1 MHRFTSKIAAIVAFA
16 AAGFLLAASTL
27 TANGSD
33 IRVERPAQLRDLV
46 QNEANK
52 IDNLENNLIDIQS
65 EIEEITNGSVRSE
78 IESTQVKIQQ
88 LSPVAGFTSMVGP
101 GLTVVLNDAPQVDLS
116 IPENERPDVNDLL
129 IHQEDVQSVV
139 NALWAGGAQ
148 GVSLMGKRVISTSAV
163 KCVGNTLLLHGKVYS
178 PPFKIQ
184 AVGDVTKLTSS
195 LRTDPNVTI
204 LQDYVDLYG
213 LVYDVQRSQ
222 LIELPPYE
230 GSLLLDNVKVTG
242 SISWQK
248 Y

>member
-52 IDNLENNLIDIQS
+52 IDKLENNLIDIQS

-78 IESTQVKIQQ
+78 IETTQLRIQQ
-88 LSPVAGFTSMVGP
+88 LSPVAGFSSMVGP
-101 GLTVVLNDAPQVDLS
+101 GLVVTLNDAPQVDLS

-148 GVSLMGKRVISTSAV
+148 GVSLMGKRVIATSAV

-178 PPFKIQ
+178 PPFRIE
-184 AVGDVTKLTSS
+184 AIGDVTKLSKS
-195 LRTDPNVTI
+195 LRDDPNVAI
-204 LQDYVDLYG
+204 LQDYVDLFG
-213 LVYDVQRSQ
+213 LVYEVQRSA

-230 GSLLLDNVKVTG
+230 GPLLLDNVQVIRN
-242 SISWQK
+242 IS
-248 Y
+248 

>member
-1 MHRFTSKIAAIVAFA
+1 VHRFTSKIAAIVAFA

-52 IDNLENNLIDIQS
+52 IDKLENNLIDIQS
-65 EIEEITNGSVRSE
+65 EIENITNGTARSE
-78 IESTQVKIQQ
+78 IQSTQVKIEQ

-101 GLTVVLNDAPQVDLS
+101 GLVITLNDAPQVDLS

-148 GVSLMGKRVISTSAV
+148 GVSLMGKRVIATSAV

-178 PPFKIQ
+178 PPFRIE
-184 AVGDVTKLTSS
+184 AVGDVTKLTKS
-195 LRTDPNVTI
+195 LSDDVNVAI
-204 LQDYVDLYG
+204 LQDYVDLFG
-213 LVYDVQRSQ
+213 LVYEVQRAA

-230 GSLLLDNVKVTG
+230 GSLLLDNVQVKRN
-242 SISWQK
+242 IS
-248 Y
+248 

>member
-1 MHRFTSKIAAIVAFA
+1 VHRFTSKIAAIVAFA

-52 IDNLENNLIDIQS
+52 IDKLENNLIDIQS
-65 EIEEITNGSVRSE
+65 EIENITNGTARSE
-78 IESTQVKIQQ
+78 IQSTQVKIEQ

-101 GLTVVLNDAPQVDLS
+101 GLVITLNDAPQVDLS

-148 GVSLMGKRVISTSAV
+148 GVSLMGKRVIATSAV

-178 PPFKIQ
+178 PPFRIE
-184 AVGDVTKLTSS
+184 AVGDVIKLTKS
-195 LRTDPNVTI
+195 LRDDANVAI
-204 LQDYVDLYG
+204 LQDYVDLFG
-213 LVYDVQRSQ
+213 LVFEVQRAA

-230 GSLLLDNVKVTG
+230 GSLLLDNVQVKRN
-242 SISWQK
+242 IS
-248 Y
+248 

>member
-1 MHRFTSKIAAIVAFA
+1 VHRFTSKIAAIVAFA

-52 IDNLENNLIDIQS
+52 IDKLENNLIDIQS
-65 EIEEITNGSVRSE
+65 EIENITNGTVRSE
-78 IESTQVKIQQ
+78 IQSTQVKIEQ

-101 GLTVVLNDAPQVDLS
+101 GLVITLNDAPQVDLS

-148 GVSLMGKRVISTSAV
+148 GVSLMGKRVIATSAV

-178 PPFKIQ
+178 PPFRIE
-184 AVGDVTKLTSS
+184 AVGDVTKLTKS
-195 LRTDPNVTI
+195 LRDDVNVAI
-204 LQDYVDLYG
+204 LQDYVDLFG
-213 LVYDVQRSQ
+213 LVYEVQRAA

-230 GSLLLDNVKVTG
+230 GSLLLDNVQVKRN
-242 SISWQK
+242 IS
-248 Y
+248 

>member
-1 MHRFTSKIAAIVAFA
+1 VHRFSSKIAAIVAFA

-33 IRVERPAQLRDLV
+33 IRVERPAELRDLV
-46 QNEANK
+46 RNEAVK
-52 IDNLENNLIDIQS
+52 IDRIENELFDLQNQIKD
-65 EIEEITNGSVRSE
+65 ITNSSQKNQ
-78 IESTQVKIQQ
+78 IETTKLKIEQ
-88 LSPVAGFTSMVGP
+88 LSPVAGFTAMSGP
-101 GLTVVLNDAPQVDLS
+101 GLTVILNDAPQVDLS

-184 AVGDVTKLTSS
+184 AVGDAAKLTSS

-213 LVYDVQRSQ
+213 LVFDVQRSA

-230 GSLLLDNVKVTG
+230 GSLLLDNVKVVG
-242 SISWQK
+242 SIS
-248 Y
+248 

>member
-1 MHRFTSKIAAIVAFA
+1 VHRFSSKIAAIVAFA

-33 IRVERPAQLRDLV
+33 IRVERPAELRDLV
-46 QNEANK
+46 RNEATK
-52 IDNLENNLIDIQS
+52 IDRIENELVDLQNQIQ
-65 EIEEITNGSVRSE
+65 EITNSSQRNQ
-78 IESTQVKIQQ
+78 IETTKLKIEQ
-88 LSPVAGFTSMVGP
+88 LSPVAGFTAMAGP
-101 GLTVVLNDAPQVDLS
+101 GLTVILNDAPQVDLS

-148 GVSLMGKRVISTSAV
+148 GVTLMGKRVISTSAV

-184 AVGDVTKLTSS
+184 AVGDVGKLTNS

-230 GSLLLDNVKVTG
+230 GSLLLDNVKVAG
-242 SISWQK
+242 SIS
-248 Y
+248 

>member
-52 IDNLENNLIDIQS
+52 IDKLENNLIDIQS

-78 IESTQVKIQQ
+78 IETTQLKIQQ

-101 GLTVVLNDAPQVDLS
+101 GLVITLNDAPQVDLS

-148 GVSLMGKRVISTSAV
+148 GVSLMGKRVIATSAV

-178 PPFKIQ
+178 PPFRIE
-184 AVGDVTKLTSS
+184 AIGDVTKLTKS
-195 LRTDPNVTI
+195 LRDDPNVAI
-204 LQDYVDLYG
+204 LQDYVDLFG
-213 LVYDVQRSQ
+213 LVYEVQRAA

-230 GSLLLDNVKVTG
+230 GSLLLDDVQVKRN
-242 SISWQK
+242 IS
-248 Y
+248 

>member
-46 QNEANK
+46 QNEAKK
-52 IDNLENNLIDIQS
+52 IDKLENNLIDIQS

-101 GLTVVLNDAPQVDLS
+101 GLVITLNDAPQVDLS

-148 GVSLMGKRVISTSAV
+148 GVSLMGKRVIATSAV

-178 PPFKIQ
+178 PPFRIE
-184 AVGDVTKLTSS
+184 AIGDVTKLTKS
-195 LRTDPNVTI
+195 LRDDPNVAI
-204 LQDYVDLYG
+204 LQDYVDLFG
-213 LVYDVQRSQ
+213 LVYEVQRAA

-230 GSLLLDNVKVTG
+230 GSLLLDNVQVKRN
-242 SISWQK
+242 IS
-248 Y
+248 

>member
-1 MHRFTSKIAAIVAFA
+1 VHRFTSKIAAIVAFA

-52 IDNLENNLIDIQS
+52 IDKLENNLIDIQT
-65 EIEEITNGSVRSE
+65 EIEEITNGTARSE
-78 IESTQVKIQQ
+78 IQSTQVKIEQ

-101 GLTVVLNDAPQVDLS
+101 GLVITLNDAPQVDLS

-148 GVSLMGKRVISTSAV
+148 GVSLMGKRVIATSAV

-178 PPFKIQ
+178 PPFRIE
-184 AVGDVTKLTSS
+184 AVGDVTKLTKS
-195 LRTDPNVTI
+195 LSDDPNVAI
-204 LQDYVDLYG
+204 LQDYVDLFR
-213 LVYDVQRSQ
+213 LVYEVQRAA

-230 GSLLLDNVKVTG
+230 GSLLLDNVQVKRN
-242 SISWQK
+242 IS
-248 Y
+248 

>member
-1 MHRFTSKIAAIVAFA
+1 VHRFSSKIAAIVAFA

-33 IRVERPAQLRDLV
+33 IRVERPAELRDLV
-46 QNEANK
+46 RNEATK
-52 IDNLENNLIDIQS
+52 IDRIENELVDLQNQIQ
-65 EIEEITNGSVRSE
+65 EITNSSQRNQ
-78 IESTQVKIQQ
+78 IETTKLKIEQ
-88 LSPVAGFTSMVGP
+88 LSPVAGFTAMAGP
-101 GLTVVLNDAPQVDLS
+101 GLTVILNDAPQVDLS

-213 LVYDVQRSQ
+213 LVFDVQRSA

-230 GSLLLDNVKVTG
+230 GSLLLDNVKVVG
-242 SISWQK
+242 SIS
-248 Y
+248 

>member
-1 MHRFTSKIAAIVAFA
+1 VHRFTSKIAAIVAFA

-46 QNEANK
+46 RNEANK
-52 IDNLENNLIDIQS
+52 IDKLENNLINIQS
-65 EIEEITNGSVRSE
+65 EIEEITNGSARSE

-101 GLTVVLNDAPQVDLS
+101 GLIITLNDASQVDLS
-116 IPENERPDVNDLL
+116 IPESERPDVNDLL

-148 GVSLMGKRVISTSAV
+148 GVSLMGKRVIATSAV

-178 PPFKIQ
+178 PPFRIE
-184 AVGDVTKLTSS
+184 AIGDVSKLTKS
-195 LRTDPNVTI
+195 LRDDPNVAI
-204 LQDYVDLYG
+204 LQDYVDLFG
-213 LVYDVQRSQ
+213 LVYEVQRAA

-230 GSLLLDNVKVTG
+230 GSLLLDNVQVKRN
-242 SISWQK
+242 IS
-248 Y
+248 

>member
-1 MHRFTSKIAAIVAFA
+1 VHRFTSKIAAIVAFA

-52 IDNLENNLIDIQS
+52 IDKLENNLIDIQS

-101 GLTVVLNDAPQVDLS
+101 GLVITLNDAPQVDLS

-148 GVSLMGKRVISTSAV
+148 GVSLMGKRVIATSAV

-178 PPFKIQ
+178 PPFRIE
-184 AVGDVTKLTSS
+184 AIGDVTKLTKS
-195 LRTDPNVTI
+195 LRNDPNVAI
-204 LQDYVDLYG
+204 LQDYVDLFG
-213 LVYDVQRSQ
+213 LVYEVQRAA

-230 GSLLLDNVKVTG
+230 GSLLLDNVQVKRN
-242 SISWQK
+242 IS
-248 Y
+248 

>member
-1 MHRFTSKIAAIVAFA
+1 VHRFSSKIAAIVAFA

-46 QNEANK
+46 RNEAIK
-52 IDNLENNLIDIQS
+52 IDRIENDLVDIQNQIQ
-65 EIEEITNGSVRSE
+65 EISNSSARTQ
-78 IESTQVKIQQ
+78 IENTKQKIEQ
-88 LSPVAGFTSMVGP
+88 LAPIAGFTAMSGP

-129 IHQEDVQSVV
+129 IHQEDVQAVV

-184 AVGDVTKLTSS
+184 VVGDVEKLTNS

-242 SISWQK
+242 NIS
-248 Y
+248 

>member
-1 MHRFTSKIAAIVAFA
+1 VHRFTSKIAAIVAFA

-52 IDNLENNLIDIQS
+52 IDKLENNLIDIQS

-78 IESTQVKIQQ
+78 IETTQLKIQQ

-101 GLTVVLNDAPQVDLS
+101 GLVITLNDAPQVDLS

-148 GVSLMGKRVISTSAV
+148 GVSLMGKRVIATSAV

-178 PPFKIQ
+178 PPFRIE
-184 AVGDVTKLTSS
+184 AIGDVAKLAKS
-195 LRTDPNVTI
+195 LRDDPNVAI
-204 LQDYVDLYG
+204 LQDYVDLFG
-213 LVYDVQRSQ
+213 LVYEVQRAA

-230 GSLLLDNVKVTG
+230 GSLLLDNVQVKRN
-242 SISWQK
+242 IS
-248 Y
+248 

>member
-1 MHRFTSKIAAIVAFA
+1 VHRFSSKIAAIVAFA

-46 QNEANK
+46 RNEAVK
-52 IDNLENNLIDIQS
+52 IDRIENELVDLQNQIQ
-65 EIEEITNGSVRSE
+65 EITNSSQRNQ
-78 IESTQVKIQQ
+78 IETTKLKIEQ
-88 LSPVAGFTSMVGP
+88 LSPVAGFTAMSGP

-184 AVGDVTKLTSS
+184 AVGDVAKLTNS

-242 SISWQK
+242 NIS
-248 Y
+248 

>member
-1 MHRFTSKIAAIVAFA
+1 MHRFSSKIAAIVAFA

-33 IRVERPAQLRDLV
+33 IRVERPAELRDLV
-46 QNEANK
+46 RNEATK
-52 IDNLENNLIDIQS
+52 IDRVENELVDIQNQ
-65 EIEEITNGSVRSE
+65 IQEITNSSQRNQ
-78 IESTQVKIQQ
+78 IETTKLKIKQ

-101 GLTVVLNDAPQVDLS
+101 GLTVTLNDAPQVDLS

-184 AVGDVTKLTSS
+184 AVGDVAKLTNS
-195 LRTDPNVTI
+195 LRTDPNVTV

-230 GSLLLDNVKVTG
+230 GSLLLDNVKVVG
-242 SISWQK
+242 SIS
-248 Y
+248 

>member
-1 MHRFTSKIAAIVAFA
+1 VHRFTSKIAAIVAFA

-52 IDNLENNLIDIQS
+52 IDKLENNLIEIQS

-78 IESTQVKIQQ
+78 IETTQLRIQQ

-101 GLTVVLNDAPQVDLS
+101 GLVITLNDAPQVDLS

-148 GVSLMGKRVISTSAV
+148 GVSLMGKRVIATSAV

-178 PPFKIQ
+178 PPFRIE
-184 AVGDVTKLTSS
+184 AIGVVTKLSKS
-195 LRTDPNVTI
+195 LRDDPNVAI
-204 LQDYVDLYG
+204 LQDYVDLFG
-213 LVYDVQRSQ
+213 LVYEVQRAA

-230 GSLLLDNVKVTG
+230 GSLLLDNVQVKRN
-242 SISWQK
+242 IS
-248 Y
+248 

>member
-1 MHRFTSKIAAIVAFA
+1 VHRFTSKIAAIVAFA

-52 IDNLENNLIDIQS
+52 IDKLENNLIDIQS

-78 IESTQVKIQQ
+78 IESTQVRIQQ

-101 GLTVVLNDAPQVDLS
+101 GLVVTLNDAPQVDLS
-116 IPENERPDVNDLL
+116 TPESERPDVNDLL

-148 GVSLMGKRVISTSAV
+148 GVSLMGKRVIATSAV

-178 PPFKIQ
+178 PPFRIE
-184 AVGDVTKLTSS
+184 AIGDVTKLTKS
-195 LRTDPNVTI
+195 LRDDPNVAI
-204 LQDYVDLYG
+204 LQDYVDLFG
-213 LVYDVQRSQ
+213 LVYEVQRAA

-230 GSLLLDNVKVTG
+230 GSLLLDNVQVKRN
-242 SISWQK
+242 IS
-248 Y
+248 

>member
-1 MHRFTSKIAAIVAFA
+1 MHRFTSKIAAIIAFA

-52 IDNLENNLIDIQS
+52 IDKLENNLIDIQS

-78 IESTQVKIQQ
+78 IESTQVKIEQ

-101 GLTVVLNDAPQVDLS
+101 GLVITLNDAPQVDLS

-213 LVYDVQRSQ
+213 LVFDVQRSQ

-230 GSLLLDNVKVTG
+230 GSLLLDNVKVVG
-242 SISWQK
+242 SIS
-248 Y
+248 

>member
-52 IDNLENNLIDIQS
+52 IDKLENNLIDIQS

-101 GLTVVLNDAPQVDLS
+101 GLVITLNDAPQVDLS

-148 GVSLMGKRVISTSAV
+148 GVSLMGKRVIATSAV

-178 PPFKIQ
+178 PPFRIE
-184 AVGDVTKLTSS
+184 AIGDVTKLSKS
-195 LRTDPNVTI
+195 LRDDPNVAI
-204 LQDYVDLYG
+204 LQDYVDLFG
-213 LVYDVQRSQ
+213 LVYEVQRAA

-230 GSLLLDNVKVTG
+230 GSLLLDNVKVKRN
-242 SISWQK
+242 IS
-248 Y
+248 

>member
-1 MHRFTSKIAAIVAFA
+1 VHRFTSKIAAIVAFA

-46 QNEANK
+46 RNEAIK
-52 IDNLENNLIDIQS
+52 IDRIENDLVDIQNQIQ
-65 EIEEITNGSVRSE
+65 EISNSSARTQIENTNQK
-78 IESTQVKIQQ
+78 IEQ
-88 LSPVAGFTSMVGP
+88 LSPVAGFTAMSGP

-184 AVGDVTKLTSS
+184 AVGDVAKLTNS

-230 GSLLLDNVKVTG
+230 GSLLLDNVKVAG
-242 SISWQK
+242 SIS
-248 Y
+248 

>member
-1 MHRFTSKIAAIVAFA
+1 VHRFTSKIAAIVAFA

-52 IDNLENNLIDIQS
+52 IDKLENNLIDIQS

-78 IESTQVKIQQ
+78 IETTQLRIQQ

-101 GLTVVLNDAPQVDLS
+101 GLVITLNDAPQVDLS

-148 GVSLMGKRVISTSAV
+148 GVSLMGKRVIATSAV

-178 PPFKIQ
+178 PPFRIE
-184 AVGDVTKLTSS
+184 AIGDVTKLSKS
-195 LRTDPNVTI
+195 LRDDPNVAI
-204 LQDYVDLYG
+204 LQDYVDLFG
-213 LVYDVQRSQ
+213 LVYEVQRAA

-230 GSLLLDNVKVTG
+230 GSLLLDNVQVKRN
-242 SISWQK
+242 IS
-248 Y
+248 

>member
-1 MHRFTSKIAAIVAFA
+1 VHRFSSKIAAIVAFA

-33 IRVERPAQLRDLV
+33 IRVERPAELRDLV
-46 QNEANK
+46 RNEAVK
-52 IDNLENNLIDIQS
+52 IDRIENELVDLQNQIQD
-65 EIEEITNGSVRSE
+65 ITNSSQRNQ
-78 IESTQVKIQQ
+78 IETTKLKIEQ
-88 LSPVAGFTSMVGP
+88 LSPVAGFTAMAGP
-101 GLTVVLNDAPQVDLS
+101 GLTVILNDAPQVDLS

-148 GVSLMGKRVISTSAV
+148 GVSLMGKRVILTSAV

-184 AVGDVTKLTSS
+184 AVGDITKLTSS

-213 LVYDVQRSQ
+213 LVFDVQRSA

-230 GSLLLDNVKVTG
+230 GSLLLDNVKVVG
-242 SISWQK
+242 SIS
-248 Y
+248 

>member
-1 MHRFTSKIAAIVAFA
+1 MHHFTSKIAAIVAFA

-52 IDNLENNLIDIQS
+52 IDKLENNLIDIQS

-101 GLTVVLNDAPQVDLS
+101 GLVITLNDAPQVDLS

-148 GVSLMGKRVISTSAV
+148 GISLMGKRVIATSAV

-178 PPFKIQ
+178 PPFRIE
-184 AVGDVTKLTSS
+184 AIGDVTKLTKS
-195 LRTDPNVTI
+195 LRDDPNVAI
-204 LQDYVDLYG
+204 LQDYVDLFG
-213 LVYDVQRSQ
+213 LVYEVQRAA

-230 GSLLLDNVKVTG
+230 GSLLLDNVQVKRN
-242 SISWQK
+242 IS
-248 Y
+248 

>member
-1 MHRFTSKIAAIVAFA
+1 VHRFTSKIAAIVAFA

-52 IDNLENNLIDIQS
+52 IDKLENNLINIQS
-65 EIEEITNGSVRSE
+65 EIENITNGTARSE
-78 IESTQVKIQQ
+78 IQSTQVKIEQ

-101 GLTVVLNDAPQVDLS
+101 GLVITLNDAPQVDLS

-148 GVSLMGKRVISTSAV
+148 GVSLMGKRVIATSAV

-178 PPFKIQ
+178 PPFRIE
-184 AVGDVTKLTSS
+184 AVGDVTKLTKS
-195 LRTDPNVTI
+195 LRDDVNVAI
-204 LQDYVDLYG
+204 LQDYVDLFG
-213 LVYDVQRSQ
+213 LVYEVQRAA

-230 GSLLLDNVKVTG
+230 GSLLLDNVQVKRN
-242 SISWQK
+242 IS
-248 Y
+248 

>member
-1 MHRFTSKIAAIVAFA
+1 VHRFTSKIAAIVAFA

-52 IDNLENNLIDIQS
+52 IDKLENNLIDIQS

-101 GLTVVLNDAPQVDLS
+101 GLVITLNDAPQVDLS

-148 GVSLMGKRVISTSAV
+148 GVSLMGKRVIATSAV

-178 PPFKIQ
+178 PPFRIE
-184 AVGDVTKLTSS
+184 AIGDVTKLSKS
-195 LRTDPNVTI
+195 LRDDPNVAI
-204 LQDYVDLYG
+204 LQDYVDLFG
-213 LVYDVQRSQ
+213 LVYEVQRAA

-230 GSLLLDNVKVTG
+230 GSLLLDNVQVKRN
-242 SISWQK
+242 IS
-248 Y
+248 

>member
-52 IDNLENNLIDIQS
+52 IDKLENNLIDIQS
-65 EIEEITNGSVRSE
+65 EIENITNGAARSE
-78 IESTQVKIQQ
+78 IQSTQVKIEQ

-101 GLTVVLNDAPQVDLS
+101 GLVITLNDAPQVDLS

-184 AVGDVTKLTSS
+184 AVGDVAKLTNS
-195 LRTDPNVTI
+195 LRTDPNVTV

-230 GSLLLDNVKVTG
+230 GSLLLDNVKVAG
-242 SISWQK
+242 SIL
-248 Y
+248 

>member
-52 IDNLENNLIDIQS
+52 IDKLENNLIDIQS

-78 IESTQVKIQQ
+78 IETTQLKIQQ

-101 GLTVVLNDAPQVDLS
+101 GLVITLNDAPQVDLS

-148 GVSLMGKRVISTSAV
+148 GVSLMGKRVIATSAV

-178 PPFKIQ
+178 PPFRIE
-184 AVGDVTKLTSS
+184 AIGDVTKLSKS
-195 LRTDPNVTI
+195 LRDDPNVAI
-204 LQDYVDLYG
+204 LQDYVDLFG
-213 LVYDVQRSQ
+213 LVYEVQRAA

-230 GSLLLDNVKVTG
+230 GSLLLDNVQVKRN
-242 SISWQK
+242 IS
-248 Y
+248 

>member
-1 MHRFTSKIAAIVAFA
+1 VHRFTSKIAAIVAFA

-52 IDNLENNLIDIQS
+52 IDKLENNLIDIQT
-65 EIEEITNGSVRSE
+65 EIEEITNGTARSE
-78 IESTQVKIQQ
+78 IQSTQVKIEQ
-88 LSPVAGFTSMVGP
+88 LSPIAGFTSMVGP
-101 GLTVVLNDAPQVDLS
+101 GLVITLNDAPQVDLS

-148 GVSLMGKRVISTSAV
+148 GVSLMGKRVIATSAV

-178 PPFKIQ
+178 PPFRIE
-184 AVGDVTKLTSS
+184 AVGDVVKLTKS
-195 LRTDPNVTI
+195 LRDDVNVAI
-204 LQDYVDLYG
+204 LQDYVDLFG
-213 LVYDVQRSQ
+213 LVYEVQRAA

-230 GSLLLDNVKVTG
+230 GSLLLDNVQVKRN
-242 SISWQK
+242 IS
-248 Y
+248 